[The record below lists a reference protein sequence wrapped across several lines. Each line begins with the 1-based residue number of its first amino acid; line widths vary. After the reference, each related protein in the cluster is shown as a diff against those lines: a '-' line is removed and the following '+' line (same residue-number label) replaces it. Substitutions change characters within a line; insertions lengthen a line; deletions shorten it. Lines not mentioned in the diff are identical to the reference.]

1 MTYMFDVNQGRYVTK
16 AVQNII
22 PFELQQFLWL
32 IIDCRK
38 AAGDQ

>member
-1 MTYMFDVNQGRYVTK
+1 MFDVNQRRFATK

-38 AAGDQ
+38 TAED